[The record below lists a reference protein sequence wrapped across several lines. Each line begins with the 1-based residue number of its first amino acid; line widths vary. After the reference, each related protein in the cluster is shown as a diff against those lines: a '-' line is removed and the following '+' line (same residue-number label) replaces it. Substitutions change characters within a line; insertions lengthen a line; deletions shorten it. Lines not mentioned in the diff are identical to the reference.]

1 MLQRPLKEMLVAVIV
16 PDFVVNFT
24 SSCYFQLIAFAL
36 NRRFVPDF
44 VFVEQLMNS
53 ILKKLLF
60 STSAIIQ

>member
-16 PDFVVNFT
+16 LDFVVNFPF
-24 SSCYFQLIAFAL
+24 SCYSQLIAFAL